1 MAVFLKNTSFH
12 GILLDSLFDNGNKE
26 WEQVRELVT
35 KGIES
40 GVVRPLSYT
49 KFEKNE
55 IENAFRFMASGKHIG
70 KVLLEVT
77 GPVSMSLL
85 YLFF

>member
-1 MAVFLKNTSFH
+1 MFLKNTSFH

-49 KFEKNE
+49 KLEKNE

-70 KVLLEVT
+70 KVLLEV
-77 GPVSMSLL
+77 
-85 YLFF
+85 